1 MAVTP
6 ASLPEGYYN
15 AALDLLDRNLTEG
28 RANNLAV
35 IDDHGRYTYGEVT
48 ARANRFANALTS
60 LGVEREQRVLLCLMD
75 SVDFP
80 AAFLGA
86 IKAGVIP
93 VCVNTLLTSHDYDF
107 MLKDTSAKVLVV
119 SAELLP
125 SFTPVLDKHN
135 AALKH
140 VVVSGGD
147 AGGHLALDG
156 LLAEADENHE
166 PARTVADD
174 IAFWLY
180 SSGSTGKPKGA
191 VHLQAHLMRTADAFA
206 KPILGIRESDV
217 VFSAAKLFFAYG
229 LGNNLTFPFS
239 VGATAV
245 LMAARPTP
253 EACFKRLRDHKAT
266 IFYGVPTLFGL
277 MLANPEMPGPGAL
290 NIRICTSAGEAL
302 PADLY
307 RRWKDATGVEVLDG
321 IGSTEMLHVFITN
334 RPDDVR
340 PGSSGT
346 PVPGYRARLI
356 GDDGNEVGPGEIGE
370 LQINGPTCCIM
381 YWRQREKSRQTFLGP
396 WTRTGDKYM
405 VSENGTYTYC
415 GRTDDMMK
423 VSGQYVSPFEVEA
436 ALITHDAVLEAA
448 VVSQKD
454 DEHLVKPKAFIVLA
468 PGASPDGMADALKSH
483 VQSQIAPYK
492 YPRWFEFVDTLP
504 KTATGKIQ
512 RFKLRAMTD
521 DA

>member
-1 MAVTP
+1 MAVSP
-6 ASLPEGYYN
+6 ASLPQGYYN
-15 AALDLLDRNLTEG
+15 AALDLLDRNLAEG
-28 RANNLAV
+28 RADKLAV
-35 IDDHGRYTYGEVT
+35 IDDRGSYTYGEVT
-48 ARANRFANALTS
+48 ARANRFANALTA
-60 LGVEREQRVLLCLMD
+60 LGIEREQRILLCLLD

-86 IKAGVIP
+86 MKAGVIP
-93 VCVNTLLTSHDYDF
+93 VCVNTLLTAHDYDY
-107 MLKDTSAKVLVV
+107 MLEDTSAKALIV
-119 SAELLP
+119 SSALLP
-125 SFTPVLDKHN
+125 VFEPILDKHRDT
-135 AALKH
+135 LKH
-140 VVVSGGD
+140 VVVSGAD
-147 AGGHLALDG
+147 AGGHESMDA
-156 LLAEADENHE
+156 LLAQASDSHE
-166 PARTVADD
+166 PARTKEDD
-174 IAFWLY
+174 FAFWLY
-180 SSGSTGKPKGA
+180 SSGSTGRPKAA
-191 VHLQAHLMRTADAFA
+191 VHLHAHPMRTADAFA
-206 KPILGIRESDV
+206 KPILGIREDDV

-245 LMAARPTP
+245 LMAERPTP
-253 EACFKRLRDHKAT
+253 EACFKRLLDHRAT
-266 IFYGVPTLFGL
+266 VFYGVPTLFGL
-277 MLANPEMPGPGAL
+277 MLANPEMPAGGAL
-290 NIRICTSAGEAL
+290 NLRICTSAGEAL

-346 PVPGYRARLI
+346 PVPGYEARLI
-356 GDDGNEVGPGEIGE
+356 GDDGQEVGPGEIGE
-370 LQINGPTCCIM
+370 LQINGPTCCVM
-381 YWRQREKSRQTFLGP
+381 YWRQREKSRQTFMGP

-405 VSENGTYTYC
+405 VSEDGTYTYC

-448 VVSQKD
+448 VVGQKD
-454 DEHLVKPKAFIVLA
+454 DERLIKPKAYIVLA
-468 PGASPDGMADALKSH
+468 PGASSEDMAGALKAH

-492 YPRWFEFVDTLP
+492 YPRWFEFVDALP